1 MHEFTTSTSS
11 SFLLMFMSDRIHP
24 KEIELL
30 INEINNIELQFSKIS
45 LHPLETIKI
54 KTNISFVKKYIY
66 NINNNNKTLTLH
78 KLEEIESIINSTA
91 YNIPLLIG
99 IKISINNFLNRIRD
113 ILNLQRC
120 IISSSNIIN

>member
-24 KEIELL
+24 KKIELL

-66 NINNNNKTLTLH
+66 NINNNKTLTLH

-99 IKISINNFLNRIRD
+99 IKISINNSLNKIRD